1 MTTQYQKLS
10 EGNIAFD
17 DTGSGPLIIAVPGM
31 GDLRADYRFLTPQLV
46 SAGYRVVTMDVR
58 GHGETSTGWSD
69 YTVAGVG
76 EDIVRLARS
85 LQAGPAIVIGSSMA
99 AGAAVWAAAEAPDL
113 VQGLVLIGPAV
124 RGEVSWPYRLLLDVL
139 FARPWGPSAWIMYF
153 KSLYPTQ
160 KPADFPAYTAALKA
174 NLSQPG
180 RLEALHQMMIASKAS
195 SEARIHRV
203 TVPTLVMMG
212 SKDPDFKDPRLE
224 AQWVADQLK
233 GSLEMIEG
241 AGHYPHAE
249 MPEISGPK
257 IVAFIKTL
265 QVEGNYAETA
275 SQ

>member
-46 SAGYRVVTMDVR
+46 TAGYRVVTMDVR